1 MSYTGRRSEDKND
14 NKRMLQ
20 LKERAMNDPLVHAQ
34 LVEMMEEDPEV
45 LKYFTKH
52 VEKKYGSQWNK
63 LQPDEKTRIVKQ
75 EMTKN
80 RIPRKGGK
88 KTKKRKATARR
99 RANTRKNRK
108 TNRASKNRH

>member
-1 MSYTGRRSEDKND
+1 MSYSRRGNEHKND
-14 NKRMLQ
+14 SKRMSQ
-20 LKERAMNDPLVHAQ
+20 LRERAMNDPLVHAQ
-34 LVEMMEEDPEV
+34 LVEMMEEDPDV

-52 VEKKYGSQWNK
+52 VEKQYGSQWNK
-63 LQPDEKTRIVKQ
+63 LQPDEKTLIIKQ

-88 KTKKRKATARR
+88 KTKKRKATTRR

-108 TNRASKNRH
+108 TNRTSKNRH

>member
-1 MSYTGRRSEDKND
+1 MFFLLYNFIHLYKNEFE
-14 NKRMLQ
+14 NKHTHT
-20 LKERAMNDPLVHAQ
+20 PLF
-34 LVEMMEEDPEV
+34 V
-45 LKYFTKH
+45 LTKTLHKYFTKH

-108 TNRASKNRH
+108 TNRAFKNRH

>member
-1 MSYTGRRSEDKND
+1 MSYTRRGREDKND

-20 LKERAMNDPLVHAQ
+20 LRERAMKDPLVHAQ

-63 LQPDEKTRIVKQ
+63 LQPDEKTLIVKQ
-75 EMTKN
+75 EMAKN

-88 KTKKRKATARR
+88 KTKKRKVTRR

>member
-1 MSYTGRRSEDKND
+1 MSYTRRGIEDKND
-14 NKRMLQ
+14 SKRMLQ
-20 LKERAMNDPLVHAQ
+20 LRERAMKDPLVHAQ

-63 LQPDEKTRIVKQ
+63 LQPDEKTRVVKQ
-75 EMTKN
+75 EMAKN

-88 KTKKRKATARR
+88 KTKKRKVTRK

>member
-1 MSYTGRRSEDKND
+1 MSYTRRGNEHKND
-14 NKRMLQ
+14 SKRMSQ
-20 LKERAMNDPLVHAQ
+20 LRERAMNDPLVHAQ

-52 VEKKYGSQWNK
+52 VEKKYGSQWDK
-63 LQPDEKTRIVKQ
+63 LQPDEKTLIIKQ

-108 TNRASKNRH
+108 TNRTSKNRH